1 MPKQTNKQNKQTK
14 QTNKQMPTMETLYH
28 FVPNNVHT
36 FVSENMF
43 YDKYIY
49 IYVQY
54 AQVYVDWF
62 YM

>member
-1 MPKQTNKQNKQTK
+1 
-14 QTNKQMPTMETLYH
+14 MPTMETLYH

-49 IYVQY
+49 MHNMHK
-54 AQVYVDWF
+54 
-62 YM
+62 YMLIGFTCK